1 MAVATLEEQTML
13 EELRQAVSQSWRQR
27 ARCRGVDPKLF
38 FPSAEDDE
46 ALTAA
51 KEICVP
57 CPVRQLCL
65 EHALSTREKLGIWGG
80 ADERERRRILRQRRK
95 SA

>member
-1 MAVATLEEQTML
+1 MALTMV
-13 EELRQAVSQSWRQR
+13 EELRQAVNQSWRQQ
-27 ARCRGVDPKLF
+27 ARCRGVDSSMF
-38 FPSAEDDE
+38 FPSIEDDE

-51 KEICVP
+51 KEICIP
-57 CPVRQLCL
+57 CPVRHLCL
-65 EHALSTREKLGIWGG
+65 EYALATREKLGIWGG